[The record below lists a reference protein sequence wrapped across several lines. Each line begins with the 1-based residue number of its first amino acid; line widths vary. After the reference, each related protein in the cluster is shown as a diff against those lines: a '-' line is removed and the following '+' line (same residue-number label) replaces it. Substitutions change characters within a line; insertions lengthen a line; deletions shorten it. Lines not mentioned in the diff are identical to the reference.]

1 METLGSVAKW
11 LFFDSIY
18 GIVLIAVLTYGIFWA
33 IKRAVPKTPN
43 PAIFAVVV
51 SLLGLFTL
59 PSVPR
64 YQFEREVASQIE
76 GKAWIRVVN
85 QTRWGTLT
93 EPLTLVATP
102 VGSFTLVMP
111 NNPITG
117 GFREVLMR
125 YGEETMVSMVEPE
138 CEDYTVLY
146 ARPDPEGV
154 FRYTTMAAQKMT
166 KLERETYCQHDWT
179 REREALRAE
188 MLRGME
194 ARPAGRR

>member
-1 METLGSVAKW
+1 MGALGAIAKW

-18 GIVLIAVLTYGIFWA
+18 GTVIIAAVTYGVFWA
-33 IKRAVPKTPN
+33 VRRAIPKMPN

-51 SLLGLFTL
+51 GLLGLFTL

-64 YQFEREVASQIE
+64 YQFERKVASQIE

-85 QTRWGTLT
+85 RTKWGDLT

-111 NNPITG
+111 NDPITG
-117 GFREVLMR
+117 GYREVVMR
-125 YGEETMVSMVEPE
+125 YGEEPMVSMVEPD
-138 CEDYTVLY
+138 CKDFTVLY

-154 FRYTTMAAQKMT
+154 FRYTTAGEQKMT
-166 KLERETYCQHDWT
+166 KLEQETYCQHDWT
-179 REREALRAE
+179 PEKEALRAE
-188 MLRGME
+188 MLRVSVEKRGE
-194 ARPAGRR
+194 